1 MDHHGKSMNN
11 NFKILV
17 VDDNVDGAVTLGV
30 ILKHLGHTVRMT
42 HDGASALVVG
52 QEFRPDLVLMDI
64 GMPGMDGYETC
75 EKMREQ
81 QWAAT
86 TRIVALT
93 GWGQE
98 EDKRK
103 AKRAGFDEH
112 LVKPVDRKTLIE
124 VLSTTATTLQR
135 QASAGDHS

>member
-1 MDHHGKSMNN
+1 MNN
-11 NFKILV
+11 SYKILV

-42 HDGASALVVG
+42 HDGASALIVG
-52 QEFRPDLVLMDI
+52 QEFKPDLVLMDI

-75 EKMREQ
+75 ERMRQ
-81 QWAAT
+81 QTWASSA
-86 TRIVALT
+86 RIVALT

-112 LVKPVDRKTLIE
+112 LVKPVDRKTLID
-124 VLSTTATTLQR
+124 VLSATAVSQR
-135 QASAGDHS
+135 QPSADDQRS